1 MFKRLTVQIVPL
13 LLLFVLAVACFTL
26 ALNW

>member
-1 MFKRLTVQIVPL
+1 MLKRLTVQVVRF
-13 LLLFVLAVACFTL
+13 LLLFVLAAACFTL

>member
-1 MFKRLTVQIVPL
+1 MFKRLTVQIVRL
-13 LLLFVLAVACFTL
+13 LLLIVLAVACFTL